1 MWISLNILWE
11 KSGIV
16 NMPLKKPKDYPKLPK
31 TRKKNIE
38 AAKEAIPQKKED
50 KICSAF
56 FKYDSV
62 LNKQF
67 CSFRIKTI
75 AEFTSFAYEISVAS
89 RITKNIIDITLLGLH
104 AKINYLP
111 QVEVAK
117 TDLDFENL
125 YGEYTVNIIKQDGS
139 INSAIFDFNIF
150 KKEINLVKK
159 FMPEKKNNRLFCEFE
174 ISYKDFSFIES

>member
-1 MWISLNILWE
+1 
-11 KSGIV
+11 
-16 NMPLKKPKDYPKLPK
+16 MPLKKPKDYPKLPK

-38 AAKEAIPQKKED
+38 AAKAAIPQKKED
-50 KICSAF
+50 KIEYICSAF
-56 FKYDSV
+56 FKYDNV

-67 CSFRIKTI
+67 CTLRLRTV

-89 RITKNIIDITLLGLH
+89 KLTKDVIDITLLGLQ

-117 TDLDFENL
+117 TDLDFEDL

-139 INSAIFDFNIF
+139 INSAVFDFNIF
-150 KKEINLVKK
+150 KKEIDLVKK

-174 ISYKDFSFIES
+174 ISYKDFTFLEG